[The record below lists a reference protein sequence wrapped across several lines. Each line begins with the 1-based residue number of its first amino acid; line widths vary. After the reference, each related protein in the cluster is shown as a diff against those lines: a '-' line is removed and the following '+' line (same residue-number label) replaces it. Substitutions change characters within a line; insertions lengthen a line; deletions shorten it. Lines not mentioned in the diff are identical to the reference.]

1 MNRKKRFLPSAQTL
15 SFIVLMAVCYAVF
28 GLLRPAYLPW
38 SNIYSMILTA
48 SVTAVLALAMG
59 VVISAGGFDL
69 SIGHTAGF
77 AALMCGYFIRA
88 TDLRSL
94 LPTPWGTWIC
104 ILLSVLLA
112 VVIGAF
118 NGFVVVKL
126 GINSFIVTLSTQF
139 ILQGVRQWITKGD
152 SYRADNTVK
161 SITQG
166 VILGHPNLNLVI
178 ISVCIVIIVG
188 FIMQKTSF
196 GRKMQF
202 VGSNITCSRYI
213 GVNIHKY
220 TFLSF
225 LISGLIAGIGG
236 ILQFSKLTTATI
248 NIGDGWLFNAM
259 TVAVFSNTIFN
270 RFKIHG
276 IALVAILITM
286 ITTGINML
294 GVSSAWT
301 NFVLGLIL
309 LMSLIGGKYLHLD
322 RFKTIFQKRSV
333 S

>member
-1 MNRKKRFLPSAQTL
+1 
-15 SFIVLMAVCYAVF
+15 MAACYIIF

-38 SNIYSMILTA
+38 SNIYSMILTTT
-48 SVTAVLALAMG
+48 VTAVLALAMG

-77 AALMCGYFIRA
+77 SALMCGYFIRA
-88 TDLRSL
+88 TGIRSMF
-94 LPTPWGTWIC
+94 PSPWGTWAC

-112 VVIGAF
+112 VLIGAF
-118 NGFVVVKL
+118 NGFVVVKM
-126 GINSFIVTLSTQF
+126 GINSFIATLSTQF

-152 SYRADNTVK
+152 SYRADSVVK
-161 SITQG
+161 NITQG
-166 VILGHPNLNLVI
+166 VVLGHPNLNLVI

-188 FIMQKTSF
+188 FVMQKTTF

-202 VGSNITCSRYI
+202 VGSNIVCSRYVGI
-213 GVNIHKY
+213 NIHKY

-259 TVAVFSNTIFN
+259 TVAVFSNAIFN
-270 RFKIHG
+270 RFKVHG
-276 IALVAILITM
+276 ITLVAILITM

-309 LMSLIGGKYLHLD
+309 LLSLIGGKYLHLD
-322 RFKTIFQKRSV
+322 KIKNIFRKRSAA
-333 S
+333 

>member
-1 MNRKKRFLPSAQTL
+1 MTHRKKFLPSAQTL
-15 SFIVLMAVCYAVF
+15 SFIVLMALCYLVF

-77 AALMCGYFIRA
+77 SALMCGYFIRA
-88 TDLRSL
+88 TDIRSVI
-94 LPTPWGTWIC
+94 PSPWGSWVC
-104 ILLSVLLA
+104 VLLA
-112 VVIGAF
+112 VLLAVLIGVF

-126 GINSFIVTLSTQF
+126 GINSFIATLSTQF

-152 SYRADNTVK
+152 SYRADTTVK
-161 SITQG
+161 DITQG
-166 VILGHPNLNLVI
+166 MVLDHPNLKLVI

-202 VGSNITCSRYI
+202 VGSNITCSKYAGI
-213 GVNIHKY
+213 NIHRY

-225 LISGLIAGIGG
+225 VISGFIAGIGG
-236 ILQFSKLTTATI
+236 ILQFSKLSTATI
-248 NIGDGWLFNAM
+248 NIGDGWLFYAM
-259 TVAVFSNTIFN
+259 TVAVFSNAIFN
-270 RFKIHG
+270 RFKMHG
-276 IALVAILITM
+276 IALVTLLITM

-301 NFVLGLIL
+301 NFILGFIL
-309 LMSLIGGKYLHLD
+309 LLSLIGGKYLHLD
-322 RFKTIFQKRSV
+322 NFKKILQKRRAE
-333 S
+333 